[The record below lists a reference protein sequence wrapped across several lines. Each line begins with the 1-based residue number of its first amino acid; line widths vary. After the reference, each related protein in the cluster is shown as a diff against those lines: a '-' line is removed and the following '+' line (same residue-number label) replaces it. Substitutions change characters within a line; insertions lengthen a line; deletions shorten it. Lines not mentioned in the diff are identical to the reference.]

1 MVHYPETFLPLRI
14 IEFKRHISAILSP
27 FLQDSG
33 NKKCLPGTFVVN
45 KVPNRH
51 YCLIIR
57 CQLIQLTKPNAYSA
71 SPGGFEPLTPRLGGE
86 CSIQLSYE
94 DTLTYIK
101 YIKLFF
107 FFCQVYRQSTSPCS
121 HSIPLNLRPTL
132 GSPTKSSFAIVNSI

>member
-1 MVHYPETFLPLRI
+1 MSSTYIPEFRKQKMP
-14 IEFKRHISAILSP
+14 AW
-27 FLQDSG
+27 
-33 NKKCLPGTFVVN
+33 NFVFN

-51 YCLIIR
+51 CCLIIR
-57 CQLIQLTKPNAYSA
+57 CQLSQLTKPNSYSA

-107 FFCQVYRQSTSPCS
+107 FFCQAYRQSTSPCS
-121 HSIPLNLRPTL
+121 QRIPLNLRPTL
-132 GSPTKSSFAIVNSI
+132 GSPIKSSFAIVNSI